1 MTRQKGSYAGSEFVI
16 SLSFISFI
24 MRKMLSRIF
33 LKCFSIIFLF
43 ISFSAFAQENR
54 IVFSHLD
61 VNDGLSENWIKCI
74 IRDRNGFIWF
84 GTSTGL
90 NRYDGYEFEVY
101 LKNSNDSSSLSDNS
115 ISEITED
122 NDGNLWIGTGSGVNV
137 LDIST
142 YKFRRISLIPSAP
155 LTCQDINYIT
165 TIASDSEGNIWI
177 GTHNGLFYYN
187 KSKETTAHILLD
199 ELSCAS
205 PFNSITA
212 IAPDKTGSVWIG
224 TNNGYVFKYSLRSNS
239 IEKLE
244 SLNHGSSD
252 NNLIR
257 KLFIDNENILWVADS
272 YGLHLFNIRD
282 RVWEQK
288 QQKKI
293 DYWFSGVQIS
303 GIDQN
308 IDGHIWITTDG
319 KGLFIVDKKDFTV
332 SNLVNLSYATGG
344 LSSNG
349 LSSLYFDKS
358 GIAWIGTTKKGVD
371 FYKKNA
377 RKFQLIKNSP
387 ADNNSLSN
395 NDVNCIAE
403 DVTGNLW
410 IGTNGGGLN
419 YLNRKTNS
427 FKHYTAN
434 PGNTNSLSSNLIVT
448 VFEDSE
454 KKIWI
459 GTYHGGLN
467 RFDPE
472 TGKFTVYKYID
483 SDSTSLSDNRV
494 WGICEDSRHNLWIAT
509 LTNGLNLFDRKTGKF
524 RRYGSRN
531 SSLCFDYLNSVSA
544 DKSDNLW
551 VCSSNGLIFLSP
563 GQNLSVCYR
572 NNPNSNTSIS
582 DNHISSVFEDS
593 RGLFWVCT
601 SNGLDLMDRKSN
613 TFRAFYESD
622 GLPSNRVLRILE
634 DKDSNLWI
642 STKNGISKLTI
653 NNANKRDSLEFA
665 FKNYR
670 MSDGLQGKE
679 FNETAAIKTRDGEL
693 YFGGPDGLNAFNP
706 FEIKEDTTAAR
717 LVFTNLRIFNNI
729 IRPEEEFNK
738 RILLKKPI
746 FNSKEITLMHKE
758 NSITIDFAALNYFFP
773 EKTEYVYKLE
783 GFNNNWIKTKGKKNF
798 ANYSNLNQGNYK
810 FRLKGT
816 NSDGIWNKDEI
827 SLKIKILPPFW
838 ESWYSYIIYGLLVFA
853 FLVFIRYYFLYR
865 ERMKTRIEQERIE
878 SQHTH
883 EIDTLKIKLFTS
895 ISHEFRT
902 PLTLILS
909 PVEQLMRKWKGKPEE
924 THLKLIRQNARRL
937 LLMVNQ
943 LLDFRKL
950 EVQGFRYSPSFGDI
964 VSFLKD
970 VVNSFNDLGEQKHIK
985 LDFSSEIEKFDTYFD
1000 KDKLEKILF
1009 NLLSNAFKFVN
1020 ENGKVSV
1027 RLSFNTGGLKNIP
1040 ETGIKYNNLT
1050 IEVEDN
1056 GIGIPSDKLDNLFTR
1071 FYQGETSNLA
1081 EQGNGIG
1088 LSLVNEFVKL
1098 HSGEITVESEIGKGS
1113 IFTISIPVRD
1123 TYNIEE
1129 DANSHFPEKSSSK
1142 ENPDDLMPFGDS
1154 SDSKQTEEPGVFDGD
1169 TLTASDDNAEESSV
1183 NHPSQRRSIILIAE
1197 DNDDLRLYLKYS
1209 LQNKYHIC
1217 EAANG
1222 EIALKKILK
1231 IVPDLIITDIMMP
1244 GLDGIELCRRVKNDR
1259 NVFHIPLILLTAKYS
1274 EQHQLEGIEAGADDY
1289 ITKPFNIQILE
1300 SKIENFIKSRKNIQ
1314 SLFRNKLNIGP
1325 DEIEITSIDEQFL
1338 QKAIA
1343 IVEKKMSDGDFTVQE
1358 LSREMGMSRTL
1369 LYKKILTLTGKPPLD
1384 FIRSLRLKRA
1394 ALLLGKS
1401 QLTVSEITFRVGFK
1415 DPKYFRK
1422 QFLKEFGVLPSM
1434 YLEQ

>member
-1 MTRQKGSYAGSEFVI
+1 
-16 SLSFISFI
+16 
-24 MRKMLSRIF
+24 MLSRIF
-33 LKCFSIIFLF
+33 LKCVSTIFLF
-43 ISFSAFAQENR
+43 ISFSASAQENR
-54 IVFSHLD
+54 MVFSHLD
-61 VNDGLSENWIKCI
+61 VNDGLSENWIRCI

-101 LKNSNDSSSLSDNS
+101 LNNSNDSSSLSDNT

-122 NDGNLWIGTGSGVNV
+122 NEGNLWIGTRNGVNV
-137 LDIST
+137 LDINT
-142 YKFRRISLIPSAP
+142 YKFRRISLIPAAP
-155 LTCQDINYIT
+155 LTCRDINYIT
-165 TIASDSEGNIWI
+165 TITSDSEGNIWI

-187 KSKETTAHILLD
+187 KGRETTDHILLD
-199 ELSCAS
+199 ELSCSS

-224 TNNGYVFKYSLRSNS
+224 TINGYVFKYNLHSNS
-239 IEKLE
+239 IERLE
-244 SLNHGSSD
+244 SLNHGSGG

-282 RVWEQK
+282 KVWEQAE
-288 QQKKI
+288 QKKI
-293 DYWFSGVQIS
+293 ESWFSGVQIS
-303 GIDQN
+303 GIDQD
-308 IDGHIWITTDG
+308 IDGHVWIATDG
-319 KGLFIVDKKDFTV
+319 RGLFIIDKKYFSV
-332 SNLVNLSYATGG
+332 SNLLNLPYATGG

-349 LSSLYFDKS
+349 LLSLYLDKS
-358 GIAWIGTTKKGVD
+358 GIAWIGSTKRGVD

-377 RKFQLIKNSP
+377 RKFQLIRNFP
-387 ADNNSLSN
+387 AENNSLSN

-403 DVTGNLW
+403 DVKGNLW

-427 FKHYTAN
+427 FKHYEAN
-434 PGNTNSLSSNLIVT
+434 PENPNSLSSNLIVT

-454 KKIWI
+454 QKIWI

-472 TGKFTVYKYID
+472 TGKYTVYKYND

-494 WGICEDSRHNLWIAT
+494 WGICEDSKHNLWIAT
-509 LTNGLNLFDRKTGKF
+509 LTNGLNLFNRKTGKF

-551 VCSSNGLIFLSP
+551 ICSSNGLIFLSP
-563 GQNLSVCYR
+563 GQNLSVCYW
-572 NNPNSNTSIS
+572 NNPNSNNSIS

-601 SNGLDLMDRKSN
+601 SNGLNLMDRKDG
-613 TFRAFYESD
+613 TFRAFSESN

-642 STKNGISKLTI
+642 STKNGISKLTVS
-653 NNANKRDSLEFA
+653 KTTKGDSLEFA
-665 FKNYR
+665 FKNYS

-679 FNETAAIKTRDGEL
+679 FNETAATQTRDGKL

-706 FEIKEDTTAAR
+706 LEIKEDSTPAK

-738 RILLKKPI
+738 RVLLKKPI

-773 EKTEYVYKLE
+773 EKTEYAYKLE

-810 FRLKGT
+810 FELKGT

-838 ESWYSYIIYGLLVFA
+838 KSWYAYIIYVLLVFA
-853 FLVFIRYYFLYR
+853 FIVFIRSYFLYR
-865 ERMKTRIEQERIE
+865 ERMKIRIEQERIE

-883 EIDTLKIKLFTS
+883 EIDTLKIKFFTS

-909 PVEQLMRKWKGKPEE
+909 PVEQLMLKWKGKPEE
-924 THLKLIRQNARRL
+924 THLRLISQNARRL

-964 VSFLKD
+964 VSFLRD
-970 VVNSFNDLGEQKHIK
+970 IVNSFNDLSEQKQIK
-985 LDFSSEIEKFDTYFD
+985 LDFASEIEKFNTYFD
-1000 KDKLEKILF
+1000 KDKLEKIVF
-1009 NLLSNAFKFVN
+1009 NLLSNAFKFVQG
-1020 ENGKVSV
+1020 NGKVSV
-1027 RLSFNTGGLKNIP
+1027 KLSLNPGRRKNMP
-1040 ETGIKYNNLT
+1040 ETGKNNNNLI

-1056 GIGIPSDKLDNLFTR
+1056 GIGIPADKLANLFTR
-1071 FYQGETSNLA
+1071 FYQGETSNLT

-1098 HSGEITVESEIGKGS
+1098 HSGEIKVVSDIGKGS
-1113 IFTISIPVRD
+1113 TFTISLPVRD
-1123 TYNIEE
+1123 RYNIEE
-1129 DANSHFPEKSSSK
+1129 DANPNFNEKSSSK
-1142 ENPDDLMPFGDS
+1142 DNPNVVKQAGDS
-1154 SDSKQTEEPGVFDGD
+1154 ADTIETKELNGSVNDTRTVSDNYT
-1169 TLTASDDNAEESSV
+1169 EESSG
-1183 NHPSQRRSIILIAE
+1183 NQSSPRRSIILIAE
-1197 DNDDLRLYLKYS
+1197 DNDDLRLYLKNN

-1231 IVPDLIITDIMMP
+1231 IVPDLIVSDIMMP

-1300 SKIENFIKSRKNIQ
+1300 SKIDNFIKSRKNIQ
-1314 SLFRNKLNIGP
+1314 SLFRSKLNIVP
-1325 DEIEITSIDEQFL
+1325 NEIEITSLDEQFL

-1343 IVEKKMSDGDFTVQE
+1343 IVEKNMAVSDFTVQR
-1358 LSREMGMSRTL
+1358 LCWDMGMSRTL
-1369 LYKKILTLTGKPPLD
+1369 LYKKILTLTGKPPLE
-1384 FIRSLRLKRA
+1384 FIKSMRLKRA
-1394 ALLLGKS
+1394 ALLLRKS

-1422 QFLKEFGVLPSM
+1422 QFLKQFGVLPSI
-1434 YLEQ
+1434 YSDQSKSN